1 MLNLQKNYLE
11 KYQQI
16 YPENVEWNT
25 IEYKLQLNLGNAS
38 VELKRVYNVV
48 NPYLSGQFDKENK
61 GFIVSESYI
70 KPDELSGSNRI

>member
-16 YPENVEWNT
+16 YPENPEWNM

-38 VELKRVYNVV
+38 AYLKRVFCVV
-48 NPYLSGQFDKENK
+48 NPYLSGQFDKDNK
-61 GFIVSESYI
+61 V
-70 KPDELSGSNRI
+70 EL

>member
-16 YPENVEWNT
+16 YPENAEWNT

-38 VELKRVYNVV
+38 VDLKRVYNVV
-48 NPYLSGQFDKENK
+48 NPYLSGQFDK
-61 GFIVSESYI
+61 
-70 KPDELSGSNRI
+70 

>member
-25 IEYKLQLNLGNAS
+25 IEYKLQMNLGNAS
-38 VELKRVYNVV
+38 AYLKRVFCVM
-48 NPYLSGQFDKENK
+48 NPYLSGQFDKDNK
-61 GFIVSESYI
+61 VWAGDICR
-70 KPDELSGSNRI
+70 GT

>member
-25 IEYKLQLNLGNAS
+25 IEYKLQLCLGNAS
-38 VELKRVYNVV
+38 LELKRVYSVV
-48 NPYLSGQFDKENK
+48 NPYLSNQF
-61 GFIVSESYI
+61 
-70 KPDELSGSNRI
+70 